1 MQEET
6 QQKNIWLLIAS
17 LLLMAMGIYVI
28 FSPETALMASAMV
41 LGIMLIMVGFGYLFG
56 YRISRIYY
64 HPIIGILDI
73 LVGVVMLVNL
83 GITAISIPFIFGFWC
98 LFTGITYIVEGMRL
112 KKTLLPMSGMTIL
125 VGFLGVLFGTLTFL
139 YPILGMLSVSFL
151 LGSYMIIYGAF
162 ELGRYRHG

>member
-6 QQKNIWLLIAS
+6 HKNIWLLMAS

-28 FSPETALMASAMV
+28 FSPATALMASALV

-56 YRISRIYY
+56 YRLSHAYY
-64 HPIIGILDI
+64 HPIIGVLDI

-98 LFTGITYIVEGMRL
+98 LFTGGAFIVEGMRL
-112 KKTLLPMSGMTIL
+112 KKALSPMSGLTMV
-125 VGFLGVLFGTLTFL
+125 VGFLGVLFGALTFL

-162 ELGRYRHG
+162 ELGRYARG